1 MHVFPSPVRAPH
13 RRLVLLLIAFV
24 ATAAVFVALGAPAP
38 AFAAEPSQNPVAQSI
53 ARGTI
58 EADVASGR
66 LTQTQLEAAAETG
79 VTVNGHH
86 LAPWVGLSGSDQVR
100 AADLAAHD
108 PSVTSMVASVR
119 STTTDSAAALDA
131 SLQAGSTT
139 TFTPSA
145 ASGTSV
151 PDPSVSLHWWDRL
164 IHNHEYWISGEVVK
178 TIITVGAGAYLAA
191 LCIGLDLSKLSCTA
205 LGVLVAGAAEFIKS
219 GSCGRGYYFDFP
231 EVWKSHCA

>member
-1 MHVFPSPVRAPH
+1 MQLSLPPLRAS
-13 RRLVLLLIAFV
+13 RGRLSLLLGAFV
-24 ATAAVFVALGAPAP
+24 ATAAVFIALGAPVP
-38 AFAAEPSQNPVAQSI
+38 AFASEPSQTEVEQSI
-53 ARGTI
+53 AHGTVT
-58 EADVASGR
+58 ADIASGR
-66 LTQTQLEAAAETG
+66 LSPAQLETAARSG
-79 VTVNGHH
+79 LTVNGHR
-86 LAPWVGLSGSDQVR
+86 LAPWVGLSASDQTH

-108 PSVTSMVASVR
+108 PSVASMVASVR
-119 STTTDSAAALDA
+119 STSTGAELNA
-131 SLQAGSTT
+131 SLEDGSTT
-139 TFTPSA
+139 TFTPA
-145 ASGTSV
+145 VPSGTKT

>member
-1 MHVFPSPVRAPH
+1 MHFSLSPLSASRG
-13 RRLVLLLIAFV
+13 RLSLVVMAFI
-24 ATAAVFVALGAPAP
+24 ATAVVFLALATPGP
-38 AFAAEPSQNPVAQSI
+38 AFAAAPSRSDVEQSI
-53 ARGTI
+53 AHGTVA
-58 EADVASGR
+58 ADISSGR
-66 LTQTQLEAAAETG
+66 LSSAELEQAAETG

-86 LAPWVGLSGSDQVR
+86 LAPWVGLSTSDQTR

-108 PSVTSMVASVR
+108 PSMQSLT
-119 STTTDSAAALDA
+119 A
-131 SLQAGSTT
+131 SLRGNST
-139 TFTPSA
+139 
-145 ASGTSV
+145 V
-151 PDPSVSLHWWDRL
+151 PDPTTSDHWWNRI

-231 EVWKSHCA
+231 LVWKSHCA

>member
-1 MHVFPSPVRAPH
+1 MQLSLPPLRAS
-13 RRLVLLLIAFV
+13 RGRLSLLLAAFI
-24 ATAAVFVALGAPAP
+24 ATAAVFVALAAPTP
-38 AFAAEPSQNPVAQSI
+38 AFASEPSQNDVEQSI
-53 ARGTI
+53 AHGTVS
-58 EADVASGR
+58 ADIASGR
-66 LTQTQLEAAAETG
+66 LSQAQLEKAARAG
-79 VTVNGHH
+79 LTVNGHR
-86 LAPWVGLSGSDQVR
+86 LAPWVGLSASDQAH

-108 PSVTSMVASVR
+108 PSVTSLVASIR
-119 STTTDSAAALDA
+119 SNSTVADA
-131 SLQAGSTT
+131 DLNTSLQSGSTT
-139 TFTPSA
+139 TFAPSDPNE
-145 ASGTSV
+145 TTI